1 MIMPEK
7 ITMTNL
13 NAVDENVKKIGNI
26 FPNCI
31 TEFIDENGKPCR
43 RIDFDILRQELSNS
57 VVEGAQERY
66 SFSWPNKKKAILL
79 ANAPTTNTLRPEI
92 EKSVSFDETKNIFI
106 EGDNLDVLKCL
117 REAYFERVKMI
128 YIDPPYNTGSDFV
141 YEDDFKSSVEAYLKE
156 SGQTDE
162 EGNRLFSNLNSD
174 GRYHTNWL
182 NMIYPRLKIA
192 RDLLSPDGVIFI
204 SIDDNEVANLRKVCD
219 EIFGAMNLVAQIPWQ
234 SRASIQNDTDLS
246 VNHEYICVYAKNRR
260 QENRRLK
267 EANKA
272 TWYSKDSFVCRPI
285 PLDRDG
291 FDNPDNDPRGPW
303 KADPFDAPNVRENL
317 TYEIVNPNTGDVY
330 LPPPDRHWRVEKK
343 KYEALLADNR
353 IVFGTTG
360 KSKPQLKVFY
370 DEKKDL
376 GSVDN
381 TWFSADRIGTTTAAT
396 KALKSLF
403 GNKTYFDT
411 PKPTSLIKK
420 LIYLANVHDGDIV
433 LDFFAGS
440 GSTAQAVMEFNVE
453 NNVAIKYL
461 ICQIPEKLDAKTK
474 AFKDGYKT
482 ISEIC
487 LKRLR
492 IANDKLYDSLTTSQA
507 ISGYRVFKLSNSN
520 MNEVF
525 YEPEKTDQAS
535 LFDLSDNVK
544 QDRTA
549 EDLLIQVM
557 LSLGA
562 PLDCSIEQV
571 IFDTKQVFKVDNGFI
586 MACFENEI
594 TEKVIEDIAKEQP
607 RFVVLRDACFS
618 SDSVADNFEQ
628 IFKMYAPNTE
638 CKVI

>member
-1 MIMPEK
+1 
-7 ITMTNL
+7 
-13 NAVDENVKKIGNI
+13 
-26 FPNCI
+26 
-31 TEFIDENGKPCR
+31 
-43 RIDFDILRQELSNS
+43 
-57 VVEGAQERY
+57 
-66 SFSWPNKKKAILL
+66 
-79 ANAPTTNTLRPEI
+79 
-92 EKSVSFDETKNIFI
+92 
-106 EGDNLDVLKCL
+106 
-117 REAYFERVKMI
+117 
-128 YIDPPYNTGSDFV
+128 
-141 YEDDFKSSVEAYLKE
+141 
-156 SGQTDE
+156 
-162 EGNRLFSNLNSD
+162 
-174 GRYHTNWL
+174 
-182 NMIYPRLKIA
+182 MIYPRLKIA

>member
-1 MIMPEK
+1 M
-7 ITMTNL
+7 
-13 NAVDENVKKIGNI
+13 
-26 FPNCI
+26 
-31 TEFIDENGKPCR
+31 
-43 RIDFDILRQELSNS
+43 
-57 VVEGAQERY
+57 
-66 SFSWPNKKKAILL
+66 
-79 ANAPTTNTLRPEI
+79 
-92 EKSVSFDETKNIFI
+92 
-106 EGDNLDVLKCL
+106 
-117 REAYFERVKMI
+117 
-128 YIDPPYNTGSDFV
+128 
-141 YEDDFKSSVEAYLKE
+141 
-156 SGQTDE
+156 
-162 EGNRLFSNLNSD
+162 
-174 GRYHTNWL
+174 
-182 NMIYPRLKIA
+182 
-192 RDLLSPDGVIFI
+192 
-204 SIDDNEVANLRKVCD
+204 
-219 EIFGAMNLVAQIPWQ
+219 
-234 SRASIQNDTDLS
+234 
-246 VNHEYICVYAKNRR
+246 
-260 QENRRLK
+260 
-267 EANKA
+267 
-272 TWYSKDSFVCRPI
+272 
-285 PLDRDG
+285 DRDG

-487 LKRLR
+487 LK
-492 IANDKLYDSLTTSQA
+492 
-507 ISGYRVFKLSNSN
+507 
-520 MNEVF
+520 
-525 YEPEKTDQAS
+525 
-535 LFDLSDNVK
+535 
-544 QDRTA
+544 
-549 EDLLIQVM
+549 
-557 LSLGA
+557 
-562 PLDCSIEQV
+562 
-571 IFDTKQVFKVDNGFI
+571 
-586 MACFENEI
+586 
-594 TEKVIEDIAKEQP
+594 
-607 RFVVLRDACFS
+607 
-618 SDSVADNFEQ
+618 
-628 IFKMYAPNTE
+628 
-638 CKVI
+638 